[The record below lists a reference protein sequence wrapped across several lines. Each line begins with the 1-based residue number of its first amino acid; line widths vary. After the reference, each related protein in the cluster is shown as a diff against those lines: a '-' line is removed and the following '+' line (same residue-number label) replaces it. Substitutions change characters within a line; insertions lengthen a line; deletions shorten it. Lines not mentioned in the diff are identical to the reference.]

1 MQPLDRDLRR
11 KLESTIKSARDV
23 AEAAARAALD
33 QLGVSAAKPPAYLD
47 ETQRELRR
55 RLRAHGRQLGEGGA
69 LLAEEVAYQHW
80 HRMLFARFLADNNL
94 LMYDGVAV

>member
-55 RLRAHGRQLGEGGA
+55 LSTVQAASRRSRSMPSSPASLDN
-69 LLAEEVAYQHW
+69 AY
-80 HRMLFARFLADNNL
+80 
-94 LMYDGVAV
+94 